1 MKKSITK
8 TATPSSPD
16 VEVMHTLTLPEF
28 DTVYSMVV
36 EASNQYGEISSPNL
50 EIKILPGIPVI
61 NIKLIVVDYQ
71 RSDND
76 NKLTLLF

>member
-1 MKKSITK
+1 MLKLY
-8 TATPSSPD
+8 
-16 VEVMHTLTLPEF
+16 TLTLPEF

-61 NIKLIVVDYQ
+61 NIKLIVV
-71 RSDND
+71 N
-76 NKLTLLF
+76 